1 MKNEKK
7 TFLPPPPLPLKGPP
21 EIASPIHK
29 KSWKIESFI
38 RITIK
43 SSVFVQNSK
52 CLNQIAWKTKN
63 FQNISKK
70 MFWLGP
76 KLVKKSPKLKILGQN
91 SLIFEFWAYFDA
103 YGWRTGSK
111 FVQMEFFLPTRRSP

>member
-7 TFLPPPPLPLKGPP
+7 TFLPPPPPPLPLKGPP
-21 EIASPIHK
+21 ETASPIHK

-52 CLNQIAWKTKN
+52 CLNQIAWKTKR
-63 FQNISKK
+63 FQNIGKK
-70 MFWLGP
+70 MFWGGP
-76 KLVKKSPKLKILGQN
+76 KLGKKGPKLKILGQN
-91 SLIFEFWAYFDA
+91 SLIFEFWAYM
-103 YGWRTGSK
+103 K
-111 FVQMEFFLPTRRSP
+111 